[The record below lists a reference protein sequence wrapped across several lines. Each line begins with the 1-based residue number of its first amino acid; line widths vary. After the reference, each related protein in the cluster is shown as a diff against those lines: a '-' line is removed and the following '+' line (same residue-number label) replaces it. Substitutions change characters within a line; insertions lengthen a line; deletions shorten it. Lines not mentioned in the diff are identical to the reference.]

1 MLDEQIG
8 RMLVLVIPQRDTI
21 NNTDDFLYHI
31 ESLNYVYSYMYF
43 VRSDNSDVK
52 RGRNDVSVALQ
63 PYKYPPGCYPNL

>member
-52 RGRNDVSVALQ
+52 RGRKDVSVARSYSTLQ
-63 PYKYPPGCYPNL
+63 PYKYPP